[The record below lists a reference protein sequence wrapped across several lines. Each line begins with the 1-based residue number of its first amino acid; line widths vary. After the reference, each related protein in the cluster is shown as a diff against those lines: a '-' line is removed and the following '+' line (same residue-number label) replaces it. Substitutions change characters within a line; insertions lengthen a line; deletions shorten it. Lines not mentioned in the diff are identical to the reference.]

1 VTDDTDAVPIIVGS
15 GRSGTTWVQDAL
27 AQANGYA
34 TAFEPLHP
42 DAEPA
47 MAAYAGRYLRAEED
61 CAELKFFLEQ
71 VFSGQLR
78 DRWITCR
85 VRPDRLTF
93 RMHLLSDPRAAYEW
107 WSRWKKLT
115 RHYIRYRRD
124 RGKPILAKFI
134 RANLMLPWL
143 VRHLNVRVAAIVRH
157 PGAVVESKLRL
168 GGDDWEPGA
177 VIERY
182 RNQANLRADLLR
194 DYGEIMHERLT
205 PAGEHALI
213 WCIENKLLMEQA
225 AEWGI
230 VVGYYEDLLD
240 APNEDAWWS
249 LVKGLGLKNI
259 PGAVLRRSA
268 SQQASQ
274 VSTERGYNSDHCG
287 AWQSRLSQIQ
297 LDEIQRVLN
306 SFDIEQYSMNSM
318 FPCWR
323 SLDQS

>member
-1 VTDDTDAVPIIVGS
+1 MVVDAVATPVIVGS

-61 CAELKFFLEQ
+61 SAELKFFLEQ
-71 VFSGQLR
+71 VFSGR
-78 DRWITCR
+78 GHDTWITYR
-85 VRPDRLTF
+85 VRPDRLAF
-93 RMHLLSDPRAAYEW
+93 RMHLLSDHRAAYEW
-107 WSRWKKLT
+107 WSRWKKLS
-115 RHYIRYRRD
+115 RHYLRYRRD
-124 RGKPILAKFI
+124 RGKPILAKVI

-143 VRHLNVRVAAIVRH
+143 ARHLNVRIAAIVRH

-177 VIERY
+177 VIEWY
-182 RNQANLRADLLR
+182 RNQANLNVDLLR
-194 DYGEIMHERLT
+194 DYAEIMREHLT
-205 PAGEHALI
+205 PAGEQTLI
-213 WCIENKLLMEQA
+213 WCIENKLLMERA
-225 AEWGI
+225 TEWGI

-240 APNEDAWWS
+240 ASNEDAWWS

-259 PGAVLRRSA
+259 PGTVLRRSA
-268 SQQASQ
+268 SQQASE
-274 VSTERGYNSDHCG
+274 VSTARGYNSDHCG

-297 LDEIQRVLN
+297 LDEIQRVLDT
-306 SFDIEQYSMNSM
+306 FEIDQYSMNSM
-318 FPCWR
+318 LPCR
-323 SLDQS
+323 RMA

>member
-1 VTDDTDAVPIIVGS
+1 MTGYTGATPVIVGS

-27 AQANGYA
+27 AEANGYA

-42 DAEPA
+42 EAEPA

-61 CAELKFFLEQ
+61 CAELKLFLQQ
-71 VFSGQLR
+71 VFSGQVR
-78 DRWITCR
+78 NRWITYR
-85 VRPDRLTF
+85 VRPDRLAF

-107 WSRWKKLT
+107 WSRWKKLS
-115 RHYIRYRRD
+115 RHYLRYRRD

-143 VRHLNVRVAAIVRH
+143 TRQLNVRIAAIVRH

-182 RNQANLRADLLR
+182 RSQANLNKDLLR
-194 DYGEIMHERLT
+194 GYEEKMIDERLT
-205 PAGEHALI
+205 PAGEQALI
-213 WCIENKLLMEQA
+213 WCIENKLLMEHA

-230 VVGYYEDLLD
+230 VIGYYEDLLD
-240 APNEDAWWS
+240 ASNEVAWRS
-249 LVKGLGLKNI
+249 LVNGLGLKNI
-259 PGAVLRRSA
+259 PDAVLRRRA

-274 VSTERGYNSDHCG
+274 ASTERGYDSDNCG
-287 AWQSRLSQIQ
+287 VWQSRLSNQQ
-297 LDEIQRVLN
+297 LDEIQLVLDT
-306 SFDIEQYSMNSM
+306 FEIDQYSMNNL
-318 FPCWR
+318 FPSR
-323 SLDQS
+323 RVA

>member
-1 VTDDTDAVPIIVGS
+1 MVVDAIATPVIVGS
-15 GRSGTTWVQDAL
+15 GRSGTTWVLDAL

-47 MAAYAGRYLRAEED
+47 VASYAGRYLRAEEE
-61 CAELKFFLEQ
+61 CAELKIFLQ
-71 VFSGQLR
+71 RVFSGQVR
-78 DRWITCR
+78 DTWINYR
-85 VRPDRLTF
+85 VRPDRLVF

-107 WSRWKKLT
+107 WSRWKKLS
-115 RHYIRYRRD
+115 RHYLRYRRD
-124 RGKPILAKFI
+124 IGKPILAKFI

-143 VRHLNVRVAAIVRH
+143 ASHFNVRIAAIVRH

-182 RNQANLRADLLR
+182 RNQANLNTDLLR
-194 DYGEIMHERLT
+194 AYEGKMIYERLT
-205 PAGEHALI
+205 PAGEQALV
-213 WCIENKLLMEQA
+213 WCIENKLLMERA

-240 APNEDAWWS
+240 ASNEGAWWS
-249 LVKGLGLKNI
+249 LVSGLGLKNI
-259 PGAVLRRSA
+259 PDTVLRRRA

-274 VSTERGYNSDHCG
+274 VSIERGYDSDHCG
-287 AWQSRLSQIQ
+287 VWQTRLSHQQ
-297 LDEIQRVLN
+297 LNEIQRVL
-306 SFDIEQYSMNSM
+306 DT
-318 FPCWR
+318 
-323 SLDQS
+323 